1 MDGSLHD
8 ADWFVKVG
16 RKPYTI
22 LDFPHK
28 PIMAH
33 SIHSGMFCAKK
44 VFDRVRREFPH
55 YRIAIFLIH
64 ASEEKVRERI
74 AKRAKQTG
82 RNIPEEMIRFGWGG
96 DIKNIHCA
104 RSIRRNLVVVG
115 YHSKHL
121 STR

>member
-1 MDGSLHD
+1 MLQHSQEIVQENSLKNSQNIWVDGSLHD

-16 RKPYTI
+16 RQTI
-22 LDFPHK
+22 SDFPHK
-28 PIMAH
+28 PIMDH
-33 SIHSGMFCAKK
+33 SIHFQ

-96 DIKNIHCA
+96 NIQNICCA
-104 RSIRRNLVVVG
+104 RSI
-115 YHSKHL
+115 
-121 STR
+121 